1 MIGLLKLSPYTGDV
15 LAPSPNHDARS
26 APAIEGIV
34 LHATADQ
41 GNEVQSVSWMRSPKS
56 QVSCHLVVSR
66 TGRVTR
72 LVGDRQRAWHAGLS
86 WWHGTDDVNSITLGI
101 EIANRNDGEPYTD
114 AQYSRVAEIVGHY
127 CCQGLTL
134 HDVVGHAEIAESRKS
149 DPFDWDWERF
159 RDMVR
164 QQLLVDDPPPLPPVR
179 AAEQSVSVNTALAP
193 APAPTPL
200 PAPRARAAIPAKP
213 LLHSR
218 TLWLN
223 TLTLL
228 AAVPLFVGDTFDLA
242 HRTGITLPPEIV
254 KWALFVLGLLNIL
267 LRLRTSQPL
276 TCGKDVPCPPA
287 EWPIGHPPAP
297 GIRLQERRSGARR

>member
-1 MIGLLKLSPYTGDV
+1 MIGLLALSPYTGDL

-26 APAIEGIV
+26 AGAIEGIV

-41 GNEVQSVSWMRSPKS
+41 GNESQSVSWMRSPTS
-56 QVSCHLVVSR
+56 QVSCHLLVSR
-66 TGRVTR
+66 SGRVTR

-86 WWHGTDDVNSITLGI
+86 YWHGTADVNSITLGI

-134 HDVVGHAEIAESRKS
+134 HDVVGHAEIAESRKT

-159 RDMVR
+159 RDIVR
-164 QQLLVDDPPPLPPVR
+164 QQLVVDEPPPIPPVR
-179 AAEQSVSVNTALAP
+179 APEPSVSVSP
-193 APAPTPL
+193 ASVPPPTITPISK
-200 PAPRARAAIPAKP
+200 PRTQTPIPAKP
-213 LLHSR
+213 LLKSR

-228 AAVPLFVGDTFDLA
+228 AAVPLFAGDTFDLA

-276 TCGKDVPCPPA
+276 TCGKDSPCPPA
-287 EWPIGHPPAP
+287 DVPIGRPPVP